1 MNMPRKRE
9 LVFLANVVVAALIV
23 SGIHPY
29 DRSTWWLEVLPVLI
43 ALPWLVARGLRGCVY
58 TQVSDVETET
68 NGLLTYDR
76 QVLKPDAGL
85 LRSLNA
91 ELYAAFDALGQ
102 DNHARR

>member
-1 MNMPRKRE
+1 MAGHYGYGTQADEGLLNRAVGTLYRE
-9 LVFLANVVVAALIV
+9 QLI
-23 SGIHPY
+23 P
-29 DRSTWWLEVLPVLI
+29 
-43 ALPWLVARGLRGCVY
+43 LVARGLRGCVY